1 MNMNH
6 PGPVNIKSGS
16 VLVDDLEELPSV
28 SQMDQDSLLAKSM
41 CQTQSQQEVEATMK
55 DYNSHIG
62 EKTIS
67 RLR

>member
-6 PGPVNIKSGS
+6 LGPVNIKSGS

-28 SQMDQDSLLAKSM
+28 SQMNPDSLLAESM
-41 CQTQSQQEVEATMK
+41 CKTQNQPEVEATMK

-62 EKTIS
+62 EKPS
-67 RLR
+67 PG